1 MVNCNLHC
9 IRLTPKLILN
19 AKYSEMAMY
28 MHMQN
33 SWTLGMCIFSFIYN
47 RTFVKGPCCKF
58 GVSAISGQSKQ
69 TSVQF
74 SYEKLPQ

>member
-9 IRLTPKLILN
+9 IRLTQLILN
-19 AKYSEMAMY
+19 AKYSEIVMY
-28 MHMQN
+28 MQMQN
-33 SWTLGMCIFSFIYN
+33 SWTLGMCIFSFVYN
-47 RTFVKGPCCKF
+47 RTFVKGICCKF

-69 TSVQF
+69 AGGQF